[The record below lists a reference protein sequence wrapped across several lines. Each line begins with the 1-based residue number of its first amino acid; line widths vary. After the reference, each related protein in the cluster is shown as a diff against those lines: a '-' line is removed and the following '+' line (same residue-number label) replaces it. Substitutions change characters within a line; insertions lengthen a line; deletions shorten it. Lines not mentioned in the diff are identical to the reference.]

1 MDENTITELNV
12 ISDQLHA
19 RAEELSQSR
28 PDSDTATLMSAM
40 AVTMEAV
47 RSLGQKLDKLDG
59 PQGLG
64 GAGE

>member
-1 MDENTITELNV
+1 MDDDTVTQLNV
-12 ISDQLHA
+12 IRDQLHA
-19 RAEELSQSR
+19 RAEELSRLKS
-28 PDSDTATLMSAM
+28 DDDTATLMSAM

>member
-1 MDENTITELNV
+1 MNNDTISQLNM
-12 ISDQLHA
+12 ISDKLHA
-19 RAEELSQSR
+19 RAEKISQTKQ
-28 PDSDTATLMSAM
+28 DDDTATLMSAM

-47 RSLGQKLDKLDG
+47 RSLEEKVNKLDG